1 MLREDYLMR
10 LVKQVADFVKR
21 VINTREVEGDNERAR
36 DEIQRGYEDLLG
48 LPPGLSDRLD
58 AATMAT
64 MLRDPDKMR
73 AAAQL
78 SWQEGHTYKAMRDP
92 LAAFTR
98 YRRAHELYL
107 EARAL
112 DPQEQDDAA
121 ILELSRLANARDLD
135 PRYRGET

>member
-1 MLREDYLMR
+1 MLREDFIIR
-10 LVKQVADFVKR
+10 LIKQVADFVKR
-21 VINTREVEGDNERAR
+21 VVNTREVEGDNERAR
-36 DEIQRGYEDLLG
+36 DEIQRAYEDLLG

-92 LAAFTR
+92 VTAFAR

-121 ILELSRLANARDLD
+121 ILELSRLAHARDLD